1 MAFTAQFIWTQVYY
15 LLKMSILAVR
25 HFLKLEQF
33 FGKRLVGSG
42 FELGLGL
49 VGIRSKISMARTL
62 TVQMER
68 RNLTLRNKE
77 I

>member
-1 MAFTAQFIWTQVYY
+1 MAFTAQFIWSQVYY
-15 LLKMSILAVR
+15 LLKMSILAGR
-25 HFLKLEQF
+25 QFLKLEQF